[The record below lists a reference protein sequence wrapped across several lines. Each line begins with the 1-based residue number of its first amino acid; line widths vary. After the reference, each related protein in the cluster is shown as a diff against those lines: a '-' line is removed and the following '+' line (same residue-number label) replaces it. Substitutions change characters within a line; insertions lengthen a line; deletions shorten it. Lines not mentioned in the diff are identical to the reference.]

1 MPLQGT
7 GAPSDTHPYELRLGN
22 TRTNA
27 WQLLPYMSTDME
39 EYAQIFDH
47 LILAF
52 REVFLWID
60 NVVRLFC
67 P

>member
-1 MPLQGT
+1 MHLQGT
-7 GAPSDTHPYELRLGN
+7 GAPSDTHPYKLHLGN

-52 REVFLWID
+52 CEVFLWID
-60 NVVRLFC
+60 NVVRLFR

>member
-7 GAPSDTHPYELRLGN
+7 GAPSDTYPYELCLGN
-22 TRTNA
+22 TRTNT

-39 EYAQIFDH
+39 EYTQIFDH

-52 REVFLWID
+52 HGVFLWID
-60 NVVRLFC
+60 NVVRLFRS
-67 P
+67 